1 MVRVL
6 LMRSAAGRWRWL
18 LAAVGWLWLGACVD
32 IPGAFHPTPR
42 DGDETGAEDA
52 AAADGAD
59 GAVEVID
66 AVADT
71 DAEDGAVSGD
81 GAMADDGEGPAETGG
96 MVTALSQ
103 VATPSVVVGTSS
115 SGGLVL
121 RALEPLPAVVR
132 GTSEAGS
139 LRLRAGP

>member
-18 LAAVGWLWLGACVD
+18 LVAVAWLWLGACVD
-32 IPGAFHPTPR
+32 IPGAFHPTPSG
-42 DGDETGAEDA
+42 GDETGA
-52 AAADGAD
+52 ADTDTSD
-59 GAVEVID
+59 GAV
-66 AVADT
+66 
-71 DAEDGAVSGD
+71 
-81 GAMADDGEGPAETGG
+81 ADDGEGPTETGAT
-96 MVTALSQ
+96 VTALSQ